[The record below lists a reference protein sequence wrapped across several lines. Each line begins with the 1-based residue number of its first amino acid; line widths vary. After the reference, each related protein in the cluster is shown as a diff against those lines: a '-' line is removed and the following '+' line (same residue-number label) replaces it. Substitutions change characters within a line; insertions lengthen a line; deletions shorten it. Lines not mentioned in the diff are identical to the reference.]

1 LRRCRKQANT
11 YSYDNNPWRGEL
23 VSPMA
28 ANVQWDVYRNAFG
41 ALLVKMLY
49 NEKEIDFKAACDSA
63 RYADGSHYYDYT
75 RLATCYGHTQ

>member
-1 LRRCRKQANT
+1 
-11 YSYDNNPWRGEL
+11 
-23 VSPMA
+23 M
-28 ANVQWDVYRNAFG
+28 QWDVYRNAFG